1 MESVLKSAS
10 LEEEEVEEVVL
21 LQGKKKKRAVT
32 DRNLP
37 EQQYHDVINN

>member
-21 LQGKKKKRAVT
+21 LQGKKKKRADT

-37 EQQYHDVINN
+37 EQQYHDVN